1 MRVLVVD
8 DDADI
13 GEFLAEA
20 LRMEG
25 RDVVRAANG
34 LEALGCLDDQVPD
47 LVLLD
52 MRMPVMDGVTFAQR
66 CRERFGDRLPIVA
79 MSAYS
84 GELHQ
89 SALPVAA
96 FLTKPFDLEALSA
109 LVRRFDM

>member
-13 GEFLAEA
+13 CEFVAEA
-20 LRMEG
+20 LCMDG

-52 MRMPVMDGVTFAQR
+52 MRMPVMDGFTFARQ
-66 CRERFGDRLPIVA
+66 CRQRFGDRLPIVA
-79 MSAYS
+79 MSAHIS
-84 GELHQ
+84 ELHRD
-89 SALPVAA
+89 ALPVAA
-96 FLTKPFDLEALSA
+96 FLTKPFDLDVLTA
-109 LVRRFDM
+109 LVRRFDA